1 MVNFQ
6 TLDKG
11 QLRTETPENKQ
22 SEPYNS
28 LTFPH
33 GSSPWSQCR
42 EWESRESLWSK
53 ELRRQR
59 TEFGETRKLEFSGQR
74 ATAKGATQAWNSGC
88 AQDWL
93 RNDPKPGKETAE
105 RGVCRTIIK
114 TQTGL
119 GTVCAPTGQSEC
131 PRVNVLLLYGTLSKV
146 PRRILLQQW
155 GKISLRLKTSLDP
168 P

>member
-1 MVNFQ
+1 MYETMVNFQ

-74 ATAKGATQAWNSGC
+74 ATAKGVTQAWNSGC

-105 RGVCRTIIK
+105 RGVCRTLK
-114 TQTGL
+114 LKQDWE
-119 GTVCAPTGQSEC
+119 QSVLQ
-131 PRVNVLLLYGTLSKV
+131 PARVNVLLLYGTLSKV
-146 PRRILLQQW
+146 PRRMLLQQW